1 MMERLICLGIGYAF
15 GLIQSGYLYGRSK
28 GLDIRQY
35 GSGNAGSTNVLRV
48 MGAKAGAVVFLGDFF
63 KAVFA
68 MGAAQFLFG
77 HGDGA
82 ANSALWAM
90 YAGVG
95 VTLGHNFPFYL
106 HFRGG
111 KGIACLAG
119 ILSTMDLRIMIS
131 CMLVFGLAVGITRYV
146 SLGSILVSLVFLAEL
161 IFFGSQGSYQ
171 VTEACFPEF
180 CILGAFLTFMAI
192 WRHRANI
199 KRLLSGTEN
208 KLGAKKKTSQET
220 DSHRA
225 E

>member
-1 MMERLICLGIGYAF
+1 MERLICLGIGYAF

-48 MGAKAGAVVFLGDFF
+48 MGAKAGAAVFLGDFF

-119 ILSTMDLRIMIS
+119 ILSTMDLRIMVS

-208 KLGAKKKTSQET
+208 KLGAKKKTS
-220 DSHRA
+220 
-225 E
+225 

>member
-1 MMERLICLGIGYAF
+1 MLERLICLGIGYAF

-48 MGAKAGAVVFLGDFF
+48 MGAKAGAAVFLGDFF

-119 ILSTMDLRIMIS
+119 ILSTMDLRIMVS

-208 KLGAKKKTSQET
+208 KLGAKKKTS
-220 DSHRA
+220 
-225 E
+225 

>member
-48 MGAKAGAVVFLGDFF
+48 MGAKAGAGVFLGDFF

-119 ILSTMDLRIMIS
+119 ILSTMDLRIMVS

-208 KLGAKKKTSQET
+208 KLGVKKKTS
-220 DSHRA
+220 
-225 E
+225 

>member
-1 MMERLICLGIGYAF
+1 M
-15 GLIQSGYLYGRSK
+15 
-28 GLDIRQY
+28 
-35 GSGNAGSTNVLRV
+35 LRV

-119 ILSTMDLRIMIS
+119 ILAAPWTCGLWSS

-180 CILGAFLTFMAI
+180 CILGCVF
-192 WRHRANI
+192 
-199 KRLLSGTEN
+199 
-208 KLGAKKKTSQET
+208 
-220 DSHRA
+220 
-225 E
+225 

>member
-48 MGAKAGAVVFLGDFF
+48 MGAKAGAAVFLGDFF

-119 ILSTMDLRIMIS
+119 ILSTMDLRIMVS

-199 KRLLSGTEN
+199 K
-208 KLGAKKKTSQET
+208 LGAKKKTS
-220 DSHRA
+220 
-225 E
+225 

>member
-48 MGAKAGAVVFLGDFF
+48 MGAKAGAAVFLGDFF

-90 YAGVG
+90 SAGVG

-119 ILSTMDLRIMIS
+119 ILSTMDLRIMVS

-161 IFFGSQGSYQ
+161 IFFGSQGSHQ

-208 KLGAKKKTSQET
+208 KLGAKKKTS
-220 DSHRA
+220 
-225 E
+225 

>member
-48 MGAKAGAVVFLGDFF
+48 MGAKAGAAVFLGDFF

-95 VTLGHNFPFYL
+95 GTLGHNFPFYL

-119 ILSTMDLRIMIS
+119 ILSTMDLRIMVS

-208 KLGAKKKTSQET
+208 KLGAKKKTS
-220 DSHRA
+220 
-225 E
+225 